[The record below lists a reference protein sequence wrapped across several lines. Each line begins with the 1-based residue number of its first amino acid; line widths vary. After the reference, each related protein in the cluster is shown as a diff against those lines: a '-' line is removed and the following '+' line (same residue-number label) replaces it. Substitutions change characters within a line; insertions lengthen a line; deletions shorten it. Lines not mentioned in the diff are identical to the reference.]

1 MGNETLKGL
10 EHRSYM
16 ELLKEVGLFSPEK
29 RRLRGD
35 LVALYNSQKVSCRQ
49 VKVGLFSQVTVIGR
63 EVTALGCTREGSGW
77 ILGKISSQKEW

>member
-1 MGNETLKGL
+1 
-10 EHRSYM
+10 M

-77 ILGKISSQKEW
+77 ILGKISSQKE